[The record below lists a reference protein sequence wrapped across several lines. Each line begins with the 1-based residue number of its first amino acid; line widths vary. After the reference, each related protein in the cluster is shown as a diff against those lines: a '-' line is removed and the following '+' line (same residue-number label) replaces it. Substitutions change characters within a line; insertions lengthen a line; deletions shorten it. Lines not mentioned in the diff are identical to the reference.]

1 MDRAIVCS
9 TEHCHTDLPRTGAFV
24 WPYLAKGG
32 NVLTVPTAKPDGRP
46 ILRIM
51 LYHGDAETCRHVKDV
66 LRTHGFI
73 HVVSVRNARAIL
85 DKVRLGRFD
94 VLITSEQLPDLDA
107 WRLARMLHT
116 GRFGEHLCVAN
127 C

>member
-1 MDRAIVCS
+1 
-9 TEHCHTDLPRTGAFV
+9 
-24 WPYLAKGG
+24 
-32 NVLTVPTAKPDGRP
+32 
-46 ILRIM
+46 M